1 MSPAG
6 RFGARVAASLAAA
19 LAAAASAAALAQDQ
33 PRDSA
38 ADSIDFGE
46 APFREERVA
55 LPPPPRDE
63 NLIRFDA
70 GPARRAFT
78 YAVDAASLTV
88 GADGVVRYTLVARSD
103 AGATNV
109 TYEGIR
115 CETRERRVYAYAR
128 SDGKWL
134 DRHATGWAKI
144 GAPAR
149 EGHVY
154 VLYADFFC
162 PARGLTIRDAAEGIA
177 ALKRGRHPRASEEET
192 DRLVPLGR

>member
-1 MSPAG
+1 MP
-6 RFGARVAASLAAA
+6 VLAAA
-19 LAAAASAAALAQDQ
+19 TAVALAQNQ

-38 ADSIDFGE
+38 ADSIDFSE
-46 APFREERVA
+46 KPFREDRVA
-55 LPPPPRDE
+55 LPSPPVAE
-63 NLIRFDA
+63 NLIPFDA

-78 YAVDAASLTV
+78 YAVDTASVTV

-115 CETRERRVYAYAR
+115 CNTRERRVYAFAR
-128 SDGKWL
+128 ADGKWI
-134 DRHATGWAKI
+134 DKHATGWAKI

-162 PARGLTIRDAAEGIA
+162 PARSIIRDTAEGIA

-192 DRLVPLGR
+192 DRVVPLGK